1 MNGGRQDRG
10 TSRATSLGAWLA
22 LAFIA
27 LSLALTAVLTWSI
40 SRTAGSQ
47 LSGTIGTQLA
57 ELAQQTA
64 SRLDRSMYERHR
76 EIRLLSTRLGSMTD
90 PQAVRRELEALQQSF
105 PQYSWIGLTD
115 AAGTITVAT
124 GGLLEGTDASSRPW
138 FSKAGRGE
146 AMGDVH
152 DAQLLARLLGPAAAP
167 PRFVDIAFT
176 VRRPDGGVRGVVAA
190 HIDWSWAKDVERAI
204 FEPIRKA
211 RTIEPLIVSRE
222 GLVIFGPDGL
232 LGTELK
238 LASLEAAARHQTG
251 FMEERWPDG
260 QRYLVGYADDGG
272 YGDYPGLGWRVLV
285 RQPLGEADAPAAAL
299 RQELWLAGL
308 LGAVLFSL
316 VGWWAARWIVRPLQS
331 LTRAAQEL
339 QDGEPSKVPVSHHYE
354 EVAQLART
362 FNALVFRL
370 QANEARLRELNT
382 NLERR
387 VEDRTH
393 ELSQAFDRVKSNEQR
408 IETLVELAQDPF
420 IAIDFFGRITD
431 WNTAAEQLLGWKSE
445 DVMGR
450 LLDDVV
456 VPPRYRGQMGV
467 ALNHYLQTREAP
479 FVGQRL
485 ERVVVNQRGEE
496 IPVELSIGLIDNPPV
511 QIFSAFLH
519 DIRERQE
526 VERLKKEFVSTV
538 SHELRTPLTA
548 MYGSLNLMASGMAG
562 DLSPDA
568 HELVQLAN
576 ESCERLIRL
585 INDLL
590 DVEKMA
596 AGNMQYDMQRQPIEP
611 LVIRAMRDT
620 LAYAD
625 GFGVHMRLITRA
637 DAMVNVDGDR
647 IVQVVVNLLSNASKF
662 SPRGANV
669 DVTLQIRSGRVRVSV
684 IDTGPGVPESFR
696 NRIFERFAQADGSDR
711 RQKGG
716 TGLGLAICRSI
727 MTAHHGIIDF
737 VSEPGRTEFFFELP
751 LD

>member
-1 MNGGRQDRG
+1 MSTPRTDRPAA
-10 TSRATSLGAWLA
+10 RATSLGAWLA
-22 LAFIA
+22 LAFIV

-40 SRTAGSQ
+40 SRTAGGQ
-47 LSGTIGTQLA
+47 LASTIGTNLA

-64 SRLDRSMYERHR
+64 SRLDRSMYERYR
-76 EIRLLSTRLGSMTD
+76 EVRLLSTRLSGVGD
-90 PQAVRRELEALQQSF
+90 PIQVRRELEALQQSF
-105 PQYSWIGLTD
+105 PQYSWIGMTD
-115 AAGTITVAT
+115 AAGTVTAAT
-124 GGLLEGTDASSRPW
+124 SGLLEGVDVSARPW
-138 FSKAGRGE
+138 FTNARQGV

-152 DAQLLARLLGPAAAP
+152 DALLLARLLGPAESP

-176 VRRPDGGVRGVVAA
+176 VKRPDGSVRGVVAA

-204 FEPIRKA
+204 FEPIRKNRA
-211 RTIEPLIVSRE
+211 IEPLIISSE
-222 GLVIFGPDGL
+222 GKVLFGPDSLIGQ
-232 LGTELK
+232 ELQ
-238 LASLEAAARHQTG
+238 LPSLRAAAQDQNG
-251 FMEERWPDG
+251 YVEERWPDG
-260 QRYLVGYADDGG
+260 QRYLVGHAHDRG
-272 YGDYPGLGWRVLV
+272 YRDYPGLDWRVLV
-285 RQPLGEADAPAAAL
+285 RQPLGEANAPASAL
-299 RQELWLAGL
+299 KQELWVAGL

-316 VGWWAARWIVRPLQS
+316 VGWGAARWIVQPLRS
-331 LTRAAQEL
+331 LTRAAQAL
-339 QDGEPSKVPVSHHYE
+339 QDGEPSKVPVSHQYE

-370 QANEARLRELNT
+370 QANESRLRELNT
-382 NLERR
+382 HLERR
-387 VEDRTH
+387 VEDRTQ
-393 ELSQAFDRVKSNEQR
+393 ELSRAFDRVKSNEQR

-420 IAIDFFGRITD
+420 IAMDFFGRITD

-445 DVMGR
+445 EVMGR
-450 LLDDVV
+450 PLDEIV
-456 VPPRYRGQMGV
+456 VPPRFRGQIAV
-467 ALNHYLQTREAP
+467 ALHHYLETREAP

-485 ERVVVNQRGEE
+485 ERLVVNQQGDE

-568 HELVQLAN
+568 RELVQLAN

-596 AGNMQYDMQRQPIEP
+596 AGNMQYDMQRQPVEP

-625 GFGVHMRLITRA
+625 GFGVNMRLITRA
-637 DAMVNVDGDR
+637 DAMVHVDGDR

-669 DVTLQIRSGRVRVSV
+669 DVTIQVRSGRVRVSV

-737 VSEPGRTEFFFELP
+737 ASQPGRTEFFFELP

>member
-1 MNGGRQDRG
+1 MSSPRNDRSN
-10 TSRATSLGAWLA
+10 SRATSLGAWLA
-22 LAFIA
+22 LAFVV

-47 LSGTIGTQLA
+47 LASTIGTNLA

-64 SRLDRSMYERHR
+64 SRLDRSMYERYR
-76 EIRLLSTRLGSMTD
+76 EVRLLAVRMSGIND
-90 PQAVRRELEALQQSF
+90 PMQVRREFDALQKSF
-105 PQYSWIGLTD
+105 PQYSWIGFTD
-115 AAGTITVAT
+115 AVGTVTVAT
-124 GGLLEGTDASSRPW
+124 GGLLEGVDVSSRPW
-138 FSKAGRGE
+138 FTNARQDV

-152 DAQLLARLLGPAAAP
+152 DALLLARLLGPAESP

-176 VRRPDGGVRGVVAA
+176 VKRPDGSVRGVVAA

-204 FEPIRKA
+204 FEPIRKNRA
-211 RTIEPLIVSRE
+211 IEPLIVSRE
-222 GLVIFGPDGL
+222 GKVLFGPESL
-232 LGTELK
+232 LGQELQ
-238 LASLEAAARHQTG
+238 LPSLQAAAQDQSG
-251 FMEERWPDG
+251 FVEERWPDG
-260 QRYLVGYADDGG
+260 ERYLVGHAHDRG
-272 YGDYPGLGWRVLV
+272 YRDYPGLDWRVLV
-285 RQPLGEADAPAAAL
+285 RQPLGEANAPARAL
-299 RQELWLAGL
+299 KQELWLAGL

-316 VGWWAARWIVRPLQS
+316 VGWGAARWIVQPLRS
-331 LTRAAQEL
+331 LTRAAQAL
-339 QDGEPSKVPVSHHYE
+339 QDGEPSKVPVSHQYE

-370 QANEARLRELNT
+370 QANESRLRELNT
-382 NLERR
+382 HLERR
-387 VEDRTH
+387 VEDRTQ
-393 ELSQAFDRVKSNEQR
+393 ELSRAFDRVKSNEQR

-420 IAIDFFGRITD
+420 IAMDFFGRITD

-445 DVMGR
+445 EVMGR
-450 LLDDVV
+450 PLDEIV
-456 VPPRYRGQMGV
+456 VPPRFRGQIAV
-467 ALNHYLQTREAP
+467 ALNHYLETREAP

-485 ERVVVNQRGEE
+485 ERLVVNQQGDE

-568 HELVQLAN
+568 RELVQLAN

-625 GFGVHMRLITRA
+625 GFGVNMRLITRA
-637 DAMVNVDGDR
+637 DAMVHVDGDR

-662 SPRGANV
+662 SPRGAHV
-669 DVTLQIRSGRVRVSV
+669 DVTIQVRSGRVRVSV

-737 VSEPGRTEFFFELP
+737 ASEPGRTEFFFELP